1 MRPTPPV
8 SDIAVRVKAAARGVL
23 AVAICLAGVNVLGQE
38 FRLTES
44 IERMPDA
51 AVAQLLRDM
60 AQDAQARQ
68 LVVPRDQSID
78 GFWSGDAEAQSQMVP
93 TLVMLRGFYSVAP
106 PQLQEDPAGPVPEP
120 PPVPV
125 PVAVTTSA
133 TVSAPETVL
142 EPVAQPPVATPEP
155 LVAVQSASD
164 GQASTEPSS
173 QPTAPLEKASVPAA
187 IAAKP
192 QPDTAPATAK
202 ETSKAEP
209 LPETARSIP
218 TKEAPMVV
226 QGPPGNGRDG
236 LPPLGIGDQITIAV
250 FGQPDL
256 SAEVTVGESG
266 TIMVPLI
273 GTLNVLNMSAA
284 QLEAMVAM
292 RLKDGGY
299 LQNPGVSVQIR
310 QLRSQLVSVIG
321 EVQRPGRYP
330 IQGRMTVL
338 EALATAG
345 GLTPRADKT
354 IVLLRKPSAD
364 KASDTQR
371 EEISIQLETEGNG
384 QFRGRL
390 DAALLNDDVV
400 FVGVQKLFYIHGEV
414 RRPGAYPMEPGLNI
428 MKALSIS
435 GGVSERGSARRISIH
450 RLNADKVLKELPAEL
465 AMPIQPDDV
474 IHVDERL
481 F

>member
-1 MRPTPPV
+1 MRPIHPV
-8 SDIAVRVKAAARGVL
+8 PDLAVRVKAVACGVL
-23 AVAICLAGVNVLGQE
+23 TAAICFAGASAFGQE

-51 AVAQLLRDM
+51 AVTQLLREM
-60 AQDAQARQ
+60 AQDAQARGP
-68 LVVPRDQSID
+68 VVSTGQGVDS
-78 GFWSGDAEAQSQMVP
+78 FWSTGAEGESLPTP

-106 PQLQEDPAGPVPEP
+106 QPLQEDPAAPVPT
-120 PPVPV
+120 V
-125 PVAVTTSA
+125 PVAVA
-133 TVSAPETVL
+133 TPAAVPAPETVR
-142 EPVAQPPVATPEP
+142 EPVAQPPDATPVPIAAIEP
-155 LVAVQSASD
+155 APDIRPPIEAKTLPAAPPEPVSAPTANTVT
-164 GQASTEPSS
+164 QPAAASTA
-173 QPTAPLEKASVPAA
+173 TAPVMQKALPSAEASRVMPV
-187 IAAKP
+187 
-192 QPDTAPATAK
+192 K
-202 ETSKAEP
+202 ETAA
-209 LPETARSIP
+209 T
-218 TKEAPMVV
+218 T
-226 QGPPGNGRDG
+226 QGPPNNGRDG

-364 KASDTQR
+364 KAADTQR

-390 DAALLNDDVV
+390 DAPLLNDDVV

>member
-1 MRPTPPV
+1 MRPIHPV
-8 SDIAVRVKAAARGVL
+8 PDLAVRVKAVACGVL
-23 AVAICLAGVNVLGQE
+23 TAAICFAGASAFGQE

-51 AVAQLLRDM
+51 AVTQLLREM
-60 AQDAQARQ
+60 AQDAQARGP
-68 LVVPRDQSID
+68 VVSTEQNVDS
-78 GFWSGDAEAQSQMVP
+78 FWRRDAEGESLPTP

-106 PQLQEDPAGPVPEP
+106 QPLQEDPA
-120 PPVPV
+120 VPV
-125 PVAVTTSA
+125 PAEPVAVA
-133 TVSAPETVL
+133 TPAPVSAPETVR
-142 EPVAQPPVATPEP
+142 EQVAQPLAATPEP
-155 LVAVQSASD
+155 IAAIEPARDIRPPIEAKTLPAAPPEPVSAPAANTVT
-164 GQASTEPSS
+164 QPAAASTA
-173 QPTAPLEKASVPAA
+173 TAPEVHKALPSTAA
-187 IAAKP
+187 
-192 QPDTAPATAK
+192 
-202 ETSKAEP
+202 
-209 LPETARSIP
+209 ARVMP
-218 TKEAPMVV
+218 VKEAAAVT
-226 QGPPGNGRDG
+226 QGPPNNGRDG

-364 KASDTQR
+364 KSADTQR

-390 DAALLNDDVV
+390 DAPLLNDDVV